1 MKKLIA
7 LALCAIMLV
16 SFSLMTVSAAS
27 ELDANEQAVMDAL
40 KEKVTIGDKEMI
52 IPEAYFTYV
61 ENYFRQDGVALN
73 EQQAAAILA
82 EVTAAKATIVSG
94 GELAFD
100 DMAPATRAAVLENI
114 QEAAAAIDLVAEFD
128 ASSKEV
134 TILDQSGDPVLA
146 PMDASEV
153 KATGSSVDMTA
164 IILASISVVVAFGLC
179 VVIAKK
185 AKSAAA
191 A

>member
-16 SFSLMTVSAAS
+16 SFSLLTASAAS
-27 ELDANEQAVMDAL
+27 ELDANEQAIMDAL
-40 KEKVTIGDKEMI
+40 REKVTLGDVEMV

-61 ENYFRQDGVALN
+61 ENYFRQDGVALT
-73 EQQAAAILA
+73 EQQAAAILDEIA
-82 EVTAAKATIVSG
+82 AAKETIKDG

-114 QEAAAAIDLVAEFD
+114 EAAAEAIDLVAEFD
-128 ASSKEV
+128 VEDKEV
-134 TILDQSGDPVLA
+134 TILDQSGAPVLA
-146 PMDASEV
+146 PMDVTEV

-164 IILASISVVVAFGLC
+164 VILASISVVVAFGLC